1 MAGTIADWTFETLP
15 ASPAVITAGP
25 YAAEVGA
32 GTATG
37 SHAAVSTYS
46 TPAGNGSVHSYSSNQ
61 WQIGDY
67 YQFQVST
74 VGQSQIGLVF
84 DQTSSATGP
93 RDFKVQYSTNGT
105 TFTDSGFSYSVLAN
119 AAPNPLWST
128 TVPAAGYTKFVD
140 LSTIPAVENQ
150 ADPISSSRH
159 DDDGACWSDKY
170 IWVRRHR
177 SRRQRTGPQP
187 GARAYVSTA
196 RPELHRRPGLRS
208 TKRPLNSV

>member
-1 MAGTIADWTFETLP
+1 M
-15 ASPAVITAGP
+15 
-25 YAAEVGA
+25 
-32 GTATG
+32 
-37 SHAAVSTYS
+37 
-46 TPAGNGSVHSYSSNQ
+46 HSYSSNQ

-128 TVPAAGYTKFVD
+128 RFLRPVTPS
-140 LSTIPAVENQ
+140 L
-150 ADPISSSRH
+150 PIS
-159 DDDGACWSDKY
+159 AQFL
-170 IWVRRHR
+170 R
-177 SRRQRTGPQP
+177 SRISRP
-187 GARAYVSTA
+187 YIFVS
-196 RPELHRRPGLRS
+196 S
-208 TKRPLNSV
+208 